1 MDLVHQALV
10 TRHVERRRLHS
21 QAEVRLP
28 DCLSCA
34 AVTAALALTTTTIA
48 LAAAALALATT
59 AIALT
64 AAAIALAAAALAFA
78 AAPLALA
85 AATIAFVTAAVDLTV
100 DSGLWGGGCHVYHHG
115 CIDGGRLRPC
125 YLPVQADSTDRRG

>member
-21 QAEVRLP
+21 QAEIRLP

-48 LAAAALALATT
+48 LTATTRTLATAVAATTNALA
-59 AIALT
+59 
-64 AAAIALAAAALAFA
+64 
-78 AAPLALA
+78 
-85 AATIAFVTAAVDLTV
+85 
-100 DSGLWGGGCHVYHHG
+100 
-115 CIDGGRLRPC
+115 DGGAH
-125 YLPVQADSTDRRG
+125 ADGQR